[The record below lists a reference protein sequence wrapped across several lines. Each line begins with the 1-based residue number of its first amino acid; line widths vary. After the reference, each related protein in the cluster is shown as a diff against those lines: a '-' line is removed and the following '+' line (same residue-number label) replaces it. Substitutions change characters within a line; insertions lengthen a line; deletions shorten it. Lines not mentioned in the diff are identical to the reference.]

1 MRIEPSLVPPLHLYT
16 VAMVTALQLAGF
28 GVQRPRLGLIRVLQL
43 RSLSTDWASFFPPDW
58 PRSRKTAKSSEKG
71 TNTRVAGFKMASASF
86 GDVESRSWVRP
97 SLLVKKGAGLGLAR
111 RLDGANIDLQRW
123 C

>member
-1 MRIEPSLVPPLHLYT
+1 MRIEPSLIPPLHPYT

-28 GVQRPRLGLIRVLQL
+28 GVQRPRLGLIRVLRL
-43 RSLSTDWASFFPPDW
+43 RSLSTDWTSFFAPDW
-58 PRSRKTAKSSEKG
+58 PRSGKTAKSSQKR
-71 TNTRVAGFKMASASF
+71 TNTGVAGFKMAPGSF
-86 GDVESRSWVRP
+86 GDVESRIWVRP

-111 RLDGANIDLQRW
+111 GLDGANIDLQRW